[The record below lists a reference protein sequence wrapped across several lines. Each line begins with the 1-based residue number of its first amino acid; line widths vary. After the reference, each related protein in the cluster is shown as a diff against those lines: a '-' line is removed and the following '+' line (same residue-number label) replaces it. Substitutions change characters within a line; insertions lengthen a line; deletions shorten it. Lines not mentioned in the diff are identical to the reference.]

1 MNLLTLS
8 KDHNKWI
15 NIAKQ
20 FGGSEDEVQEM
31 YIRVHDINKE
41 INTAY
46 VWCILR
52 SICFDKSRIES
63 KYKHIDLNDVKEL
76 VSDEIDIDKFIKFDK
91 ILNKIESVK
100 YKTHYS
106 DVIIL
111 NNYFVKGLSMRK
123 IAKKFNIAP
132 STVLRSLKKT
142 KEKIR
147 IEIEEDY
154 IDYKNKDYERI
165 QNIRN

>member
-8 KDHNKWI
+8 KDHKKWV

-76 VSDEIDIDKFIKFDK
+76 VSDEFESLEFESFDK
-91 ILNKIESVK
+91 ILDKIESVK

-111 NNYFVKGLSMRK
+111 NNYFEKGLSMRK
-123 IAKKFNIAP
+123 IAAKYNIAP
-132 STVLRSLKKT
+132 STVFRSIKKT

-147 IEIEEDY
+147 LEIGEDFEDY
-154 IDYKNKDYERI
+154 LNKEFELI
-165 QNIRN
+165 